1 MTSDP
6 RLDLAPGPDG
16 YTVSVVMAVRDEAE
30 HIVACL
36 EAILGQDYDRPYD
49 VVVADGRSTDGTRD
63 LIASVESP
71 IPIRVVDNPTGR
83 TAAGLNAAIAAC
95 EGDIIVRCDGHAFLP
110 PDYISTAVEIL
121 SDPELGPQIGMVGA
135 RSVVKGESFVQ
146 RGIAAAMS
154 NPMGVGNAKYRYSDE
169 AGFVDTAFLG
179 VFRRKVVE
187 QVGGF
192 DETLIRNQDYE
203 LNLRIRK
210 AGYKV
215 YYDPRLAVEYAPRSS
230 YGALASQYFQ
240 YGSWKRVVIRRN
252 PESVRARQLAPVA
265 LLGALAASP
274 LLGRLDRRLGWLV
287 PGLYATM
294 VAGAATTEMVKRRDP
309 AALGA
314 VLAIPTMHLAWGAG
328 FVLDR
333 ERGHA

>member
-1 MTSDP
+1 VTSERNP
-6 RLDLAPGPDG
+6 DLSPGPDG
-16 YTVSVVMAVRDEAE
+16 YSVSVVMAVRDEAE

-36 EAILGQDYDRPYD
+36 EAILGQDYALPYD
-49 VVVADGRSTDGTRD
+49 VVIADGMSTDDTRK
-63 LIASVESP
+63 LIASVDSP
-71 IPIRVVDNPTGR
+71 TPVRVVDNPTGR

-135 RSVVKGESFVQ
+135 RSIVRGTGFVQ

-210 AGYKV
+210 AGYKI
-215 YYDPRLAVEYAPRSS
+215 YYDPRMAVEYAPRAS

-252 PESVRARQLAPVA
+252 PDSVRARQLAPVA
-265 LLGALAASP
+265 LLGALAVSP
-274 LLGRLDRRLGWLV
+274 LLGRIDRRLGLAV
-287 PGLYATM
+287 PGLYAGM
-294 VAGAATTEMVKRRDP
+294 VSAAALAETVKRRDP

-314 VLAIPTMHLAWGAG
+314 VLAIPTMHLSFGAG
-328 FVLDR
+328 FILDP
-333 ERGHA
+333 ERGRG